1 MKATT
6 HAPALVALAVAAAL
20 GAGLASD
27 ARAAAQP
34 ASADA
39 QCQARE
45 RGSRGGSN
53 RPQELYP
60 EATRQSP
67 REGASQRMG
76 ARLNKLGAAFDQDDN
91 AQVRQ
96 IADEIIADARA
107 SDYDKA
113 YAAQLAANAA
123 YNADDLAAAKAYLT
137 QSIEL
142 DALDNNGHYQ
152 SLMMLAQLQGQDE
165 EYDQALASLDRYLQE
180 TRSTKPDDLAL
191 KGQLRVQAE
200 RPQEAIPVLKQAI
213 EGAESPNAAWTQS
226 LMAAYLDTENTA
238 EATRLAEQ
246 IAASSPGDKRSQ
258 INLASMYIQADQ
270 TQQAIDIMERL
281 RAAGELT
288 EDREYR
294 NLFALY
300 LNTEGG
306 EPKAIEVIN
315 DGLQKGVLEGNH
327 QTYLALGQAY
337 YFSDQVAPA
346 IDAYQKAAPLADN
359 GETYLNLAKILVN
372 EDRIPEAKQ
381 AAQQALDKG
390 VRNPDEARRLLE
402 R

>member
-6 HAPALVALAVAAAL
+6 HAPALVALAVAAVL
-20 GAGLASD
+20 GTGTANATVAPD
-27 ARAAAQP
+27 TQAHEQ
-34 ASADA
+34 
-39 QCQARE
+39 QCQRE
-45 RGSRGGSN
+45 RGSRSS

-60 EATRQSP
+60 ESTRTAP
-67 REGASQRMG
+67 TERASQRMG
-76 ARLNKLGAAFDQDDN
+76 GQLNKLGTALDKEDN

-96 IADEIIADARA
+96 IADEVIANERA
-107 SDYDKA
+107 NNYDKA

-123 YNADDLAAAKAYLT
+123 YNADDMAAAKAYLT
-137 QSIEL
+137 RAVEL
-142 DALDNNGHYQ
+142 DALDNNAHFQ
-152 SLMMLAQLQGQDE
+152 SLMMLAQLQAQDE
-165 EYDQALASLDRYLQE
+165 EYDQALATLDRYLEGSQ
-180 TRSTKPDDLAL
+180 SKKPDDLAL
-191 KGQLRVQAE
+191 KGQILVQAE
-200 RPQEAIPVLKQAI
+200 RPQDAIPVLRQAI
-213 EGAESPNAAWTQS
+213 DSAETPNMGWTQA
-226 LMAAYLDTENTA
+226 LMAAYLETENTA

-246 IAASSPGDKRSQ
+246 IASQSPGDKRSQ
-258 INLASMYIQADQ
+258 LNLASMYIQADN
-270 TQQAIDIMERL
+270 TAKAIEIMEKL
-281 RAAGELT
+281 RAEGQLS

-306 EPKAIEVIN
+306 EAKAIEVIN

-337 YFSDQVAPA
+337 YFSEQVAPA
-346 IDAYQKAAPLADN
+346 IEAYQKAAPLAEN
-359 GETYLNLAKILVN
+359 GETYLNLARILFN

-390 VRNPDEARRLLE
+390 VRNTDEARRLLA

>member
-1 MKATT
+1 MKAIPS
-6 HAPALVALAVAAAL
+6 APALIALAIAAAL
-20 GAGLASD
+20 GAGIAPD

-45 RGSRGGSN
+45 RGSRGN

-60 EATRQSP
+60 EATRQAP

-76 ARLNKLGAAFDQDDN
+76 SRLNKLGNAFEQDDN

-96 IADEIIADARA
+96 MADEIIADARA
-107 SDYDKA
+107 NNYDKA

-123 YNADDLAAAKAYLT
+123 YNEDDLAAAQAYLT
-137 QSIEL
+137 QVIEL

-152 SLMMLAQLQGQDE
+152 SMMMLAQLQGQDE
-165 EYDQALASLDRYLQE
+165 AYDQAIATLDRYLQE
-180 TRSTKPDDLAL
+180 TRSSKPEDLAL
-191 KGQLRVQAE
+191 KGQLLVQAE

-213 EGAESPNAAWTQS
+213 ESAESPNTAWTQA
-226 LMAAYLDTENTA
+226 LMAAYLETENTT
-238 EATRLAEQ
+238 EAIGLAEQ
-246 IAASSPGDKRSQ
+246 IAAASPGDKRAQ
-258 INLASMYIQADQ
+258 INLASMYMQADQ
-270 TQQAIDIMERL
+270 MPQAIEIMERL

-300 LNTEGG
+300 LNTDGG
-306 EPKAIEVIN
+306 EAKAIEVIN

-337 YFSDQVAPA
+337 YFSDQVEPA
-346 IDAYQKAAPLADN
+346 IEAYQKAAPLADN
-359 GETYLNLAKILVN
+359 GETYLNLAKILAN
-372 EDRIPEAKQ
+372 QDRMPEAKQ
-381 AAQQALDKG
+381 AAQQALNKG
-390 VRNPDEARRLLE
+390 LRNPDEARRLLQ

>member
-6 HAPALVALAVAAAL
+6 HAPALVALAVAAVLGTGTANATVAL
-20 GAGLASD
+20 DTQAHE
-27 ARAAAQP
+27 Q
-34 ASADA
+34 
-39 QCQARE
+39 QCQRE
-45 RGSRGGSN
+45 RGSRSS

-60 EATRQSP
+60 ESTRTAP
-67 REGASQRMG
+67 TERASQRMG
-76 ARLNKLGAAFDQDDN
+76 GQLNKLGTALDKEDN

-96 IADEIIADARA
+96 IADEVIANERA
-107 SDYDKA
+107 NNYDKA

-123 YNADDLAAAKAYLT
+123 YNADDMAAAKAYL
-137 QSIEL
+137 IRAVEL
-142 DALDNNGHYQ
+142 DALDNNAHFQ
-152 SLMMLAQLQGQDE
+152 SLMMLAQLQAQDE
-165 EYDQALASLDRYLQE
+165 EYDQALATLDRYLEGSQ
-180 TRSTKPDDLAL
+180 SKKPDDLAL
-191 KGQLRVQAE
+191 KGQILVQAE
-200 RPQEAIPVLKQAI
+200 RPQDAIPVLRQAI
-213 EGAESPNAAWTQS
+213 DSAETPNMGWTQA
-226 LMAAYLDTENTA
+226 LMAAYLETENTA

-246 IAASSPGDKRSQ
+246 IASQSPGDKRSQ
-258 INLASMYIQADQ
+258 LNLASMYIQADN
-270 TQQAIDIMERL
+270 TAKAIEIMEKL
-281 RAAGELT
+281 RAEGQLS

-306 EPKAIEVIN
+306 EAKAIEVIN

-337 YFSDQVAPA
+337 YFSEQVAPA
-346 IDAYQKAAPLADN
+346 IEAYQKAAPLAEN
-359 GETYLNLAKILVN
+359 GETYLNLARILFN

-390 VRNPDEARRLLE
+390 VRNTDEARRLLA